1 MNIVETIG
9 YDEVLAQLAEEA
21 AELSQAALKLRR
33 AITGTNPTPRTVQEC
48 TTSMNEEIADVRL
61 CLDLLGYNEPF
72 NRNPQ
77 NTMMVEK
84 AKRWKKRIAERFGDI
99 LYD

>member
-9 YDEVLAQLAEEA
+9 YDEVLAQLAEET

-33 AITGTNPTPRTVQEC
+33 AITLINPTPRTVQEC
-48 TTSMNEEIADVRL
+48 TAAMNEEIADVRL

-72 NRNPQ
+72 NRNLQ
-77 NTMMVEK
+77 NTMMLEK
-84 AKRWKKRIAERFGDI
+84 TQRWERRIAERIGDT
-99 LYD
+99 LNG